1 MGFCSGQLPFTH
13 CGLSWFGWPWAAM
26 RIMIMSVWFIF
37 FLILVNISISWFV
50 YYSNFFLGEGCGAG
64 RVGWPLFR
72 WALFPYNIAECFF
85 LVTKYCVVYNC
96 FNYGGLWR

>member
-1 MGFCSGQLPFTH
+1 MALGGYENYDYECMVH
-13 CGLSWFGWPWAAM
+13 
-26 RIMIMSVWFIF
+26 I